1 MADETGFLRVTVK
14 SAETIAPMA
23 KSVNKT
29 TWRFTAA
36 DPVVVVKNV
45 RQIYERFN
53 PVSPLKTL
61 NGFDSLD
68 LIQPVENFLQMG
80 QICNEY
86 SKDTLEHRVEG
97 IDVHS
102 ADVGLLH

>member
-1 MADETGFLRVTVK
+1 MKKCATRDMADETGFLRVTVK

-29 TWRFTAA
+29 TWRFTAV

-53 PVSPLKTL
+53 PQ
-61 NGFDSLD
+61 NAQRF
-68 LIQPVENFLQMG
+68 
-80 QICNEY
+80 
-86 SKDTLEHRVEG
+86 
-97 IDVHS
+97 
-102 ADVGLLH
+102 